1 MIWIMKSGRLP
12 CQNASLVI
20 DPVRTAAGIEFFR
33 LGERVAFSPL
43 QVGRASSDID
53 YS

>member
-12 CQNASLVI
+12 CQNVFMGT
-20 DPVRTAAGIEFFR
+20 DQVRTAVEIRFSCFR
-33 LGERVAFSPL
+33 DRVVFRTPD
-43 QVGRASSDID
+43 VGYASSDID